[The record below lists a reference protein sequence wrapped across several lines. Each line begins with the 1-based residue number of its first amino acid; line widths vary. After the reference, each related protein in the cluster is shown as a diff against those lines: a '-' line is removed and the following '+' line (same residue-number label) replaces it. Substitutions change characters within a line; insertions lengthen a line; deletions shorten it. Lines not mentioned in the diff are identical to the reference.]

1 MPCHRGPDAKREGP
15 VRGFAGRPILLRSV
29 LDAVHGVKRGS
40 MAERIL
46 IVDDD
51 AALRES
57 LEMILASEGYQ
68 VTTAANGQAA
78 LERVDEVPIDVVLCD
93 VRMPGLDG
101 FELLP
106 QIARKL
112 PGVPIVMMSAYGT
125 ADLAIEAMK
134 LGAYDYVAK
143 PFQPSEVLL
152 TLRKARE
159 RERLRRANQQLK
171 REVTRAVGD
180 RPIVAAS
187 TVMIEL
193 LELVERT
200 AAFKTTALLTG
211 ESGTGKEVLARAI
224 HAQSPRRNEPFV
236 AINCGAI
243 PEHLLESELF
253 GHSKGAFTGANRARR
268 GLFPEADGG
277 TLFLDEIAELPLA
290 MQVKL
295 LRVLQEEEVLPVGE
309 SKPVAIDVRVIAAT
323 SRDLEAGMADGW
335 FREDLYYRLNV
346 MRLPIPPLRDRKE
359 DIPLLCDH
367 FLAHFRESLGR
378 PVRSIADEALERL
391 VNYRWPGNVRELQNV
406 IERSVI
412 LADGERLGLAQLPSN
427 IIEADSVVAQGDPKS
442 FGMRRARR
450 RFEIDLI
457 RRALRETDGNRTHA
471 AKLLEISHRALLYKI
486 KGYELRD

>member
-1 MPCHRGPDAKREGP
+1 
-15 VRGFAGRPILLRSV
+15 
-29 LDAVHGVKRGS
+29 
-40 MAERIL
+40 
-46 IVDDD
+46 
-51 AALRES
+51 
-57 LEMILASEGYQ
+57 
-68 VTTAANGQAA
+68 
-78 LERVDEVPIDVVLCD
+78 
-93 VRMPGLDG
+93 
-101 FELLP
+101 
-106 QIARKL
+106 
-112 PGVPIVMMSAYGT
+112 MMSAYGT

-159 RERLRRANQQLK
+159 RERLRRANKQLK

-323 SRDLEAGMADGW
+323 SRDLEAGMADGS

-391 VNYRWPGNVRELQNV
+391 INYRWPGNVRELQNV

-427 IIEADSVVAQGDPKS
+427 IIEADSGVAPGDPKS

-486 KGYELRD
+486 KGYGLRD

>member
-1 MPCHRGPDAKREGP
+1 
-15 VRGFAGRPILLRSV
+15 
-29 LDAVHGVKRGS
+29 
-40 MAERIL
+40 MAERVL

-51 AALRES
+51 DALRES
-57 LEMILASEGYQ
+57 LELILASEGYR
-68 VTTAANGQAA
+68 VSTADCGQAA

-112 PGVPIVMMSAYGT
+112 PGAPIVMMSAYGT

-143 PFQPSEVLL
+143 PFQPSEILL
-152 TLRKARE
+152 TLRKAQE

-171 REVTRAVGD
+171 REVTRALGE
-180 RPIVAAS
+180 RAIVAAS
-187 TVMIEL
+187 APMIEL

-224 HAQSPRRNEPFV
+224 HGQSPRRNEPFV

-253 GHSKGAFTGANRARR
+253 GHARGAFTGANRARR
-268 GLFPEADGG
+268 GLIPEADRG

-290 MQVKL
+290 LQVKL
-295 LRVLQEEEVLPVGE
+295 LRVLQEEEVQPVGE
-309 SKPVAIDVRVIAAT
+309 SKPISIDVRIIAAT
-323 SRDLEAGMADGW
+323 SCDLENAVAEGQ

-346 MRLPIPPLRDRKE
+346 MHLSIPPLRDRKE

-367 FLAHFRESLGR
+367 FLAHFRESLGK
-378 PVRSIADEALERL
+378 PVHGIADAALERL
-391 VNYRWPGNVRELQNV
+391 IHYGWPGNVRELQNV

-412 LADGERLGLAQLPSN
+412 LANDEKLGLADLPDS
-427 IIEADSVVAQGDPKS
+427 ILEADTLCSGGDPKS
-442 FGMRRARR
+442 FSMRPARR

-457 RRALRETDGNRTHA
+457 RRALNETDGNRTHA

-486 KGYELRD
+486 KEYGIRD